1 MKSVASISAI
11 TAACAAGLFSVS
23 LLTVPAQAA
32 TMKECA
38 AQWKTMKDAKQTAGK
53 PYKDFSK
60 TCMSGSS
67 DAAKPDAAK
76 PNDMAKDAGAADVKK
91 PDASKKAAKA
101 DTAAKGD
108 TADKKAAKP
117 SDARAAA
124 VARQKECGAEWKAD
138 KAAGKVE
145 KGMKWPQY
153 WSACSKRK
161 KGEAA

>member
-1 MKSVASISAI
+1 MKSLASISAI

-53 PYKDFSK
+53 TYKDFSK

-91 PDASKKAAKA
+91 PDASKK
-101 DTAAKGD
+101 AAKGD